1 MRVPCFPMCQ
11 KCLRGPRDRRG
22 LYPARICARSS
33 RLEFQAPAVTSP
45 SSDAA
50 AAEASMAWLPIQA
63 LLFPVSS
70 ASSSSAVAAVVLLLL
85 SDLND

>member
-1 MRVPCFPMCQ
+1 MRVPCFPMCE

-45 SSDAA
+45 SSD